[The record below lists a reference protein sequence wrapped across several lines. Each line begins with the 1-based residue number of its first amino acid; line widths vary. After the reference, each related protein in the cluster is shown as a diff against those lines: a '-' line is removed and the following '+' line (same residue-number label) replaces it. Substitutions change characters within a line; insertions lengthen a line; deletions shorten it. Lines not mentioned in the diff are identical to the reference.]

1 MKKLKLQIQMTV
13 DGFVAGPNG
22 ELDWMVMNWS
32 DDIMEYV
39 TGMTDPV
46 DGILMGRKMTEG
58 FITYWSS
65 VVKDPAN
72 PEYEFGRKMYDTPK
86 VVFTKTLNE
95 SDPTVTGWQNTVLA
109 KGDLLEEVQKLK
121 DQEGGDLIVYGGS
134 NFVSNL
140 IRNNLIDEYYLFINP
155 VVLGKGLT
163 IFNSVEQKKDLELKD
178 SRTFDCGITLL
189 YYQPK

>member
-1 MKKLKLQIQMTV
+1 MKKLKLQMQMTV

-22 ELDWMVMNWS
+22 ELDWMVMSWS
-32 DDIMEYV
+32 NDIMEYV
-39 TGMTDPV
+39 TGITDQV
-46 DGILMGRKMTEG
+46 DCILLGRKMTEG

-86 VVFTKTLNE
+86 VVFTKNLNN
-95 SDPTVTGWQNTVLA
+95 SDPVVAGWPNTSPA
-109 KGDLLEEVQKLK
+109 TGDLTKEVQKLK
-121 DQEGGDLIVYGGS
+121 DQDGGDLIVYGGS

-155 VVLGKGLT
+155 VIIGKGMT
-163 IFNSVEQKKDLELKD
+163 IFNAMEQRKQLELKD
-178 SRTFDCGITLL
+178 SKTFDCGITVL

>member
-13 DGFVAGPNG
+13 DGYVAGPNG

-95 SDPTVTGWQNTVLA
+95 SDPPVTGWQNTVLA

-155 VVLGKGLT
+155 VIIGRGMA
-163 IFNSVEQKKDLELKD
+163 IFNAMEQRKRLELKD
-178 SRTFDCGITLL
+178 STTFDCGITVL